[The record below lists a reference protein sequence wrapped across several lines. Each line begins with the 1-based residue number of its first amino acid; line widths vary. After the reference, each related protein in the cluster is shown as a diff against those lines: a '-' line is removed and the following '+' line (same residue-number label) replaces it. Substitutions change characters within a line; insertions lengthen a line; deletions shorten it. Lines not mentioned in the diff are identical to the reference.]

1 MVEMGGTKS
10 TVRCVVHF
18 HPISVVQDSP
28 GLPLA
33 PTTHCRAGAEKK
45 FELPSHTFML
55 TKVLGGSE
63 KLDLRVRLALS
74 LLRPLLTEICSSL
87 LTEIHM

>member
-1 MVEMGGTKS
+1 MVEVGGTKS

-45 FELPSHTFML
+45 FELSSHSFML
-55 TKVLGGSE
+55 TGVLAH
-63 KLDLRVRLALS
+63 LVVQWNLS
-74 LLRPLLTEICSSL
+74 KMVTV
-87 LTEIHM
+87 